1 MWKELFYTINQLLLK
16 CKFNK
21 INVNE
26 WIFTNEIAFL
36 YTWKPMIYSLLFK
49 FVGVCSVKLRLFL
62 WITRVNHLICI
73 NKVLK
78 ANF

>member
-26 WIFTNEIAFL
+26 WIFTDEIICL
-36 YTWKPMIYSLLFK
+36 YAWKPMIYSLLFK
-49 FVGVCSVKLRLFL
+49 LVGGMFCKIEVIFMNYKSKSLYLY
-62 WITRVNHLICI
+62 
-73 NKVLK
+73 K
-78 ANF
+78 

>member
-62 WITRVNHLICI
+62 WITRVNHFICL